1 MLAFDQTAG
10 HADHFS
16 LTDKFYYCFAC
27 VKSHSLLIVTT
38 LLVINSI
45 LTFVQTACL
54 TDQFSLIDQGYD
66 CFAYDEYCVNFQN
79 VCYLA
84 TTNYDDSS
92 L

>member
-1 MLAFDQTAG
+1 MLAFDQTVC
-10 HADHFS
+10 HADHLS
-16 LTDKFYYCFAC
+16 LTDQFYDCFAC
-27 VKSHSLLIVTT
+27 DKNHSLLVVTT
-38 LLVINSI
+38 LLVMNSI

-66 CFAYDEYCVNFQN
+66 CFAYDEYCVNFQI
-79 VCYLA
+79 VWHLA